1 MFLRLF
7 QKECSQVGKSLIY
20 WLYVICMVLF
30 FTSQMGSMKD
40 NMLLAPQK
48 GQENYAGYGYQDN
61 VSENDIMKSALNE
74 LIRGYYYDAFTTYPV
89 GYVKDIR
96 LSDEERDEIADVIH
110 NTTGVETSK
119 LEEYLNAYFEG
130 SGLDSETSDIQLRED
145 MTYEE
150 FLSQMDRVVD
160 ILGPG
165 SSFERDKL
173 KGQTR
178 LALDYKGAVKAYEN
192 LVFKDGYTGGYTRLF
207 CDYMGIMAA
216 ILPIFVVATRMLR
229 DRRAQMQDL
238 IYTRRATSA
247 AIILS
252 RFLAMTAMMMLPLII
267 LSLVPTVDSII
278 FTKGSGI
285 VLDYLSFLKYDFGWL
300 LPTILVVTAVG
311 MFFTELTDTALAV
324 LIQAAWWFVSLQIGV
339 SGIIGGQYG
348 WNLIPRHN
356 TETNYSGFSDGFTQ
370 LAMNRIL
377 YTVVSILFLFA
388 TIWVYEKKRKGHLK
402 KRGKVLRNRKKPI
415 EA

>member
-20 WLYVICMVLF
+20 WLYVVCLILF
-30 FTSQMGSMKD
+30 FASQLGSMKD
-40 NMLLAPQK
+40 NMLHPPKK
-48 GQENYAGYGYQDN
+48 GQENYMGYGYQDD
-61 VSENDIMKSALNE
+61 VSENDIMKAALGE
-74 LIRGYYYDAFTTYPV
+74 LVMGYYYDYFTTYPV
-89 GYVKDIR
+89 GYAKDIR
-96 LSDEERDEIADVIH
+96 LNDEERNKITDIIY
-110 NTTGVETSK
+110 NTTGVAEDK
-119 LEEYLNAYFEG
+119 LEEQLKAYMEG
-130 SGLDSETSDIQLRED
+130 NTIVSGELGIKPRED
-145 MTYEE
+145 ITYEE
-150 FLSQMDRVVD
+150 FLKEMDKVVE

-165 SSFERDKL
+165 SSFERDNL
-173 KGQTR
+173 KSQTH
-178 LALDYKGAVKAYEN
+178 LALDYEGAVQAYEN
-192 LVFKDGYTGGYTRLF
+192 LTVKDGYTGGYTRLF

-238 IYTRRATSA
+238 VYTRCATSS

-252 RFLAMTAMMMLPLII
+252 RFLAMTAMMMIPLII
-267 LSLVPTVDSII
+267 LSLVPTADSII

-285 VLDYLSFLKYDFGWL
+285 KLDYLAFLKYDLGWL
-300 LPTILVVTAVG
+300 LPTVLVVTAVG

-339 SGIIGGQYG
+339 SGITGGQYG

-356 TETNYSGFSDGFTQ
+356 TEMNYSGFSDGFTQ
-370 LAMNRIL
+370 LAMNRII
-377 YTVVSILFLFA
+377 YTAVGILFVFA

-402 KRGKVLRNRKKPI
+402 RRGKVLGNRKKPI